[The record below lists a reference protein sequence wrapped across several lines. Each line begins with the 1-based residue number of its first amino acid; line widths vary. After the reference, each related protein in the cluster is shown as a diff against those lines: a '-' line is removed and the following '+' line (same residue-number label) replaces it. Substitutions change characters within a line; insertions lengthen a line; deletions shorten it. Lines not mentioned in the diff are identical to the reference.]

1 MWMDETKEMTFH
13 LKRKEKPRQGRYDY
27 LYHPTYR
34 DVDARFFHHPTI
46 VVGAVLGQPGVHLCS
61 LHIWG
66 NSGDRKT
73 DDLPHPEIFG
83 RRARLVSSRRSI
95 GRRRRVAALATCLDL
110 AGRLEDLT
118 SSNVTSTSKT
128 LPYPSLQVRSA

>member
-46 VVGAVLGQPGVHLCS
+46 VVGAVLGTAWGPSVQSPHLGE
-61 LHIWG
+61 L
-66 NSGDRKT
+66 
-73 DDLPHPEIFG
+73 
-83 RRARLVSSRRSI
+83 RR
-95 GRRRRVAALATCLDL
+95 
-110 AGRLEDLT
+110 
-118 SSNVTSTSKT
+118 
-128 LPYPSLQVRSA
+128 